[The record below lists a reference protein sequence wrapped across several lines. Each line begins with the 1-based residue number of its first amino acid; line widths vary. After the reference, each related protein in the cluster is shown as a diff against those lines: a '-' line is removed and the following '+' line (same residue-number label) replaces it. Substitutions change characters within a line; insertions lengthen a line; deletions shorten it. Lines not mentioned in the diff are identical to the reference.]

1 MIYLAYSMKR
11 CIARLG
17 AFMSRFCLP
26 LLVVGFF
33 CLLPRVLHT
42 AMTGGDYVIYG
53 DALSSFEDMVVT
65 GGDYQVFQTGGEF
78 GAANMAGGSYVLRG
92 GYQALERGILSLT
105 LSTTTLN
112 LGQLS
117 PSSVSTAVVTTTV
130 NTDSVT
136 GYTLSLSETGNLVS
150 GGNDI
155 NDVADGSVTAGVEE
169 YGFVG
174 AGADSLI
181 GVDTAITGVDQSIA
195 TNVAPAT
202 NRVGVFTFKASIQ
215 QNLTRQGSYSHTAT
229 FTLIANP

>member
-1 MIYLAYSMKR
+1 MKR
-11 CIARLG
+11 CIARFR
-17 AFMSRFCLP
+17 AVIFRFCVP
-26 LLVVGFF
+26 IVVIGLF
-33 CLLPRVLHT
+33 CLVPQVLYT
-42 AMTGGDYVIYG
+42 AMTGGDYIIYG
-53 DALSSFEDMVVT
+53 DAISSFEDMVVT

-78 GAANMAGGSYVLRG
+78 GAGNLSGGSYVLRG

-136 GYTLSLSETGNLVS
+136 GYTLSLSETGNLAS

-155 NDVADGSVTAGVEE
+155 NDVADGTVTAGVEE

-174 AGADSLI
+174 AGADTVI
-181 GVDTAITGVDQSIA
+181 GVDTAITGVAQSIA
-195 TNVAPAT
+195 TNVNAVT
-202 NRVGVFTFKASIQ
+202 NTVGVFTFKASIQ
-215 QNLTRQGSYSHTAT
+215 QNLTRQGNYSHTAT